1 VDLQHFVSLAD
12 VEENVLNI
20 TPKITTQLKKV
31 YNSFASLFKGV
42 TNLAVESAKYTALN
56 KRKRRSSDDSE
67 AFPFEAPE
75 TCSLTDTELDQIT
88 GLIQKFGTVDKEFCK
103 KLPASTSRKIT
114 ASPLKPNN
122 STTKSVNSPIKS
134 ASNWS
139 KLASSVRSN
148 STVNSTQLAASPTK
162 SGVNST
168 AVVSP
173 IKSVT
178 NTTKP
183 IASSTKSAVNSTKLA
198 ASPKKSTTT
207 TTTKLDT
214 SSTKPVNN
222 STKSIV
228 GSKNSMNNSTQIAAN
243 PININSTIS
252 SEVRRKRSLSAGGC
266 DQLIESIKLSTNNL
280 KSAFCDLSST
290 NRGTDNLLYEERK
303 TAYETEISQ
312 LKEKL
317 DNKDLHVEQKYK
329 VKIDKLKTDFQ
340 KVERNMRDTLLKLEN
355 EQYSHMKTNAEL
367 VLQFM
372 KNGEI
377 QKALDKFKILEL
389 RNNTMRI
396 VSLALIKEN
405 VPIENIIKFT
415 EGLGEV
421 DSLIYGTLHLFYEL
435 EKKQSLY
442 EAKIISLLQNAID
455 KVIQRMV
462 ELDEKSGAASSKKID
477 RYAIDHLIRTRNKL
491 DFLKIYAFKT

>member
-1 VDLQHFVSLAD
+1 MAD
-12 VEENVLNI
+12 VEENALNI
-20 TPKITTQLKKV
+20 TPKITTQLEKV
-31 YNSFASLFKGV
+31 YNSFASLFKGA
-42 TNLAVESAKYTALN
+42 TNLAVESAKYKALN
-56 KRKRRSSDDSE
+56 KRKRRSSDSE

-88 GLIQKFGTVDKEFCK
+88 GLIQKFGTVDKDFCK
-103 KLPASTSRKIT
+103 KLPVSTSRKIA
-114 ASPLKPNN
+114 ASPLKPTN

-148 STVNSTQLAASPTK
+148 STVNSTELPASPTK
-162 SGVNST
+162 SAVNST

-173 IKSVT
+173 ITSVT

-183 IASSTKSAVNSTKLA
+183 IASSTRSAVNSTKLA

-207 TTTKLDT
+207 TTKLVT
-214 SSTKPVNN
+214 SSTEPVNN
-222 STKSIV
+222 STKLIV
-228 GSKNSMNNSTQIAAN
+228 GSKNSMNNSTQIAVN

-252 SEVRRKRSLSAGGC
+252 SEVRRKRSLSARGC

-329 VKIDKLKTDFQ
+329 VKIDTLKTDFQ

-405 VPIENIIKFT
+405 VTIENIIKFT

-442 EAKIISLLQNAID
+442 DSKIISLLQNAID

-462 ELDEKSGAASSKKID
+462 ELDGKSGAASSTKID

>member
-1 VDLQHFVSLAD
+1 MDLRHFVSLAD

-20 TPKITTQLKKV
+20 TPKITTQLKKLH
-31 YNSFASLFKGV
+31 NSFASLFKGA
-42 TNLAVESAKYTALN
+42 TNLAVESAKYKALN
-56 KRKRRSSDDSE
+56 KRKRRSSDSE

-290 NRGTDNLLYEERK
+290 NRGTDHLLYEERK

-442 EAKIISLLQNAID
+442 DSKIISLLQNAID

-462 ELDEKSGAASSKKID
+462 ELDGKSAAASSKKID